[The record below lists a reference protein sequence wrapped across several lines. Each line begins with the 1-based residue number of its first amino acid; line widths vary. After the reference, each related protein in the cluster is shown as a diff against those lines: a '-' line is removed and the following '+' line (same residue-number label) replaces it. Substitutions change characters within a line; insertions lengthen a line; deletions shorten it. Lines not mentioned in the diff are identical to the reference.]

1 MVFNI
6 LLRRDIQKRFEKAG
20 LIFEFGIILFCFN
33 FCFFSQIF
41 WEKRNQYAED
51 YDVNS
56 PTALFGNQTLVNP
69 IRIRIC
75 KPQFTSVWMHV
86 KVIIVTIRE
95 HPSKTPLLHQGQSQ
109 LDLPH
114 LVRLSTARFLTC
126 TLSHFL
132 LLLRS
137 TRCHNV
143 CLSLYNPFFYPPFHY
158 AYVVNLFLR
167 KIGDWL
173 HQSMRTSVLQSL
185 FCCFCTG
192 LFWVF
197 GIFSHFDSF
206 SFSS

>member
-114 LVRLSTARFLTC
+114 PVRLSTARFLTC
-126 TLSHFL
+126 SCFCAQLAVTMYA
-132 LLLRS
+132 
-137 TRCHNV
+137 
-143 CLSLYNPFFYPPFHY
+143 CLSII
-158 AYVVNLFLR
+158 LFS
-167 KIGDWL
+167 I
-173 HQSMRTSVLQSL
+173 HHSIMHMQSI
-185 FCCFCTG
+185 CF
-192 LFWVF
+192 
-197 GIFSHFDSF
+197 
-206 SFSS
+206 